1 MLQVVQNN
9 RSGQITVEE
18 VPAPNAVP
26 GQVVVQNL
34 HSLVSAGTEKAGVD
48 FAKSSLLGKARSRP
62 DLVQQVFKQ
71 VKNYG
76 LLNTYRK
83 VRDRL
88 DEPQPL
94 GYSSAGRVIA
104 VGEGVT
110 EIQPGMLVACAGAGF
125 ASHAEVISV
134 PKNLVAIVPE
144 GVDSKSASFATIG
157 AIAMQ
162 GIRRAELTPGESVGV
177 IGLGLIGQITVQIL
191 KAYGF
196 PVMGID
202 ISKARVEASQK
213 FGMDLGVVIGSDN
226 VSELAYS
233 FSSGHGLDAVIITA
247 ATRDSKPV
255 EMAGE
260 IVRERGR
267 VSAVGDVGMEIPRR
281 VFYPK
286 EIDFR
291 ISRSYGPGR
300 YDESYEEYG
309 LDYPLPW
316 VRWTEQRNMQEFL
329 RLTASGG
336 INPTELVTHEFEISK
351 AVNAYELVTGGKS
364 TEPFLGVLIKYP
376 AEVTTPSRVVSTAS
390 SASKKTGSGTLKIG
404 LIGAGNFMSETL
416 VLALKSVDNSTVIA
430 VASARGLSAKD
441 LAKKIGAQTAS
452 SDYGALISDSSIDLI
467 VSATRHDLAA
477 KIAIESLSAN
487 KAVHVEKPLATTL
500 EALHQV
506 AEAVKSSSAVLNVG
520 FNRRYAPLISDIENY
535 FSNRTT
541 PLSMFYRVNA
551 GWIDADHWVHDPV
564 KGGGRIIGEVCHFID
579 LMQYLSGAKPT
590 KVFATSLVPN
600 GKTVL
605 ADDNA
610 HIMVDFADG
619 SRGTILYS
627 ALGAKNQPKE
637 KLEVLGGGKSAELN
651 DFKSLETWSGSSH
664 DKKSGKLDKGHT
676 QMLQALGNAVRNGSP
691 SPIPFEQLAATT
703 LATLAVVESI
713 HTGQPIVLNN
723 DSLEMSPAPSTG
735 SS

>member
-1 MLQVVQNN
+1 MLQVIQNN
-9 RSGQITVEE
+9 RSGKIAVVQ
-18 VPAPNAVP
+18 VPAPSAVP
-26 GQVVVQNL
+26 GQIVVQNL
-34 HSLVSAGTEKAGVD
+34 HSVVSAGTEKAGVD

-71 VKNYG
+71 VKDQG
-76 LLNTYRK
+76 LINTYRK

-88 DEPQPL
+88 DEPEPL

-104 VGEGVT
+104 VGDGVT
-110 EIQPGMLVACAGAGF
+110 DIQPGMLVACAGAGY
-125 ASHAEVISV
+125 ASHAEFISV
-134 PKNLVAIVPE
+134 PKNLVAIVPD
-144 GVDSKSASFATIG
+144 GVDSGSASFATLG
-157 AIAMQ
+157 AIAIQ

-177 IGLGLIGQITVQIL
+177 IGLGLLGQITVQIL

-202 ISKARVEASQK
+202 INKSRVEACIE
-213 FGMDLGVVIGSDN
+213 FGMDLGAVIGTDDIPA
-226 VSELAYS
+226 LANS
-233 FSSGHGLDAVIITA
+233 FSSGHGLDAAIITA
-247 ATRDSKPV
+247 ATRDSSPV
-255 EMAGE
+255 DMAGE

-281 VFYPK
+281 VYYPK

-329 RLTASGG
+329 RLVASDA
-336 INPTELVTHEFEISK
+336 INPTVLVTHEFEIAK
-351 AVNAYELVTGGKS
+351 AVDAYELVTGGNS
-364 TEPFLGVLIKYP
+364 AEPFLGVLIGYSAKDS
-376 AEVTTPSRVVSTAS
+376 VPSRVVSIS
-390 SASKKTGSGTLKIG
+390 SGSSNKSGSRTLKIG
-404 LIGAGNFMSETL
+404 LIGAGNFMSGTL
-416 VLALKSVDNSTVIA
+416 VPALKSVDNSTVTA

-441 LAKKIGAQTAS
+441 LATKIGAQIAS
-452 SDYGALISDSSIDLI
+452 SDYSALISDSNVDLI
-467 VSATRHDLAA
+467 VSATQHDLAS
-477 KIAIESLSAN
+477 KIAIEALAAN

-500 EALHQV
+500 EALHAV
-506 AEAVKSSSAVLNVG
+506 AEAAKSSSALLNVG
-520 FNRRYAPLISDIENY
+520 FNRRFAPLVSEIENH
-535 FSNRTT
+535 FSARTT

-579 LMQYLSGAKPT
+579 LLQHITSAKPT
-590 KVFATSLVPN
+590 KVFATALVPN

-610 HIMVDFADG
+610 HIVVDFEDG

-627 ALGAKNQPKE
+627 ALGAKSQPKE
-637 KLEVLGGGKSAELN
+637 KLEILGSGKSAELN

-676 QMLQALGNAVRNGSP
+676 KMLQALANAVRNGTP
-691 SPIPFEQLAATT
+691 APIPFDQLAATT

-713 HTGQPIVLNN
+713 NTGQPIILNT
-723 DSLEMSPAPSTG
+723 DSLEMSPAPAAGDS
-735 SS
+735 

>member
-1 MLQVVQNN
+1 MFQVVQNN
-9 RSGQITVEE
+9 RSGQITVED
-18 VPAPNAVP
+18 VPAPSAVP

-62 DLVQQVFKQ
+62 DLVQQVFRQ
-71 VKNYG
+71 VKDQG
-76 LLNTYRK
+76 LVNTYRK

-94 GYSSAGRVIA
+94 GYSCAGRVIE

-110 EIQPGMLVACAGAGF
+110 DVQPGMLVACAGAGY

-134 PKNLVAIVPE
+134 PQNLVAIVPE
-144 GVDSKSASFATIG
+144 GVDSQSASFATLG

-162 GIRRAELTPGESVGV
+162 GVRRAELTPGESVGV

-202 ISKARVEASQK
+202 ISKDRVEACGK
-213 FGMDLGVVIGSDN
+213 FGMDLGAVIDSDN
-226 VSELAYS
+226 VSELAHS
-233 FSSGHGLDAVIITA
+233 FSSGHGLDAAIITA
-247 ATRDSKPV
+247 ATSDSTPV

-336 INPTELVTHEFEISK
+336 INPTSLVTHEFEIAK
-351 AVNAYELVTGGKS
+351 AIDAYDLVTSGKS

-376 AEVTTPSRVVSTAS
+376 ANDASPSKVVSIAS
-390 SASKKTGSGTLKIG
+390 GASKKTGAGTLNIG
-404 LIGAGNFMSETL
+404 LIGAGNFMSGTL
-416 VLALKSVDNSTVIA
+416 VPALKSVDNSAVTA

-441 LAKKIGAQTAS
+441 LATKIGAQTAS
-452 SDYGALISDSSIDLI
+452 SDYGALISDSNIDLVI
-467 VSATRHDLAA
+467 AATQHDLAS
-477 KIAIESLSAN
+477 KIAIDSLVAN

-500 EALHQV
+500 DALHEV
-506 AEAVKSSSAVLNVG
+506 AEAAKSSSAVLNVG
-520 FNRRYAPLISDIENY
+520 FNRRFAPLVLELEKH

-579 LMQYLSGAKPT
+579 LLQHLSGSKPT
-590 KVFATSLVPN
+590 RVFATALIPN

-610 HIMVDFADG
+610 HVVVDFADG
-619 SRGTILYS
+619 SQGTILYS
-627 ALGAKNQPKE
+627 ALGAKGQPKE
-637 KLEVLGGGKSAELN
+637 KLEILGSGKSAELN
-651 DFKSLETWSGSSH
+651 DYKSLETWSGSGH
-664 DKKSGKLDKGHT
+664 NKKSGKLDKGHA
-676 QMLQALGNAVRNGSP
+676 QMLQALADSVRNGTP
-691 SPIPFEQLAATT
+691 APIPFEQLAATT

-713 HTGQPIVLNN
+713 KTGQPVVIDN
-723 DSLEMSPAPSTG
+723 DALEMSSAPSAG
-735 SS
+735 NS